1 MVYTRNLKPEYMQA
15 RWSWRR
21 WVRSKKK
28 IAYHGDT
35 INIASRIEGKCNEL
49 GENLLISSTVLEY
62 LSGHNEFYI
71 QEKDEIALK
80 GKQEKLRLYGIW
92 V

>member
-1 MVYTRNLKPEYMQA
+1 M
-15 RWSWRR
+15 
-21 WVRSKKK
+21 
-28 IAYHGDT
+28 
-35 INIASRIEGKCNEL
+35 EGKCNEL

-80 GKQEKLRLYGIW
+80 GKQEKLRLYGI
-92 V
+92 